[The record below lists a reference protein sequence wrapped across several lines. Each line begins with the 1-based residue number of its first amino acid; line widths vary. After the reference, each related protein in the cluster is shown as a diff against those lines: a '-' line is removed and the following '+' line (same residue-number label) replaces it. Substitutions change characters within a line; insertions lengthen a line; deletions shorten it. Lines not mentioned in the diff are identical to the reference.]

1 MFCKYFLPLS
11 EATKSTNFLQVL
23 YFRVFKEHTG
33 MIWSI
38 FLSLGIWIASTSLFS
53 KIESAVTMAASA
65 LPVVS

>member
-1 MFCKYFLPLS
+1 MQIFLPLS
-11 EATKSTNFLQVL
+11 EATKSTNFSASSLFL
-23 YFRVFKEHTG
+23 EFFKEHTG